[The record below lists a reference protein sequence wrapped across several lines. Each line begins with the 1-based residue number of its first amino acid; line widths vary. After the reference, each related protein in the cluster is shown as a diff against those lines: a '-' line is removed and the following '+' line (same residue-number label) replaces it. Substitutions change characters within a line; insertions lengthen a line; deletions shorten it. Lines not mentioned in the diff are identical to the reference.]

1 MARWLGSFLLLL
13 GTVAFASEAPLVIF
27 LGDSLSAGYGLP
39 AREAFPAVVERKLA
53 ERGTPIRIVNA
64 GVSGDTTSGG
74 LSRLPWLLQ
83 QKPDVVVVELGGN
96 DGLRGQPPEAI
107 ERSLRAIVEKAKAAG
122 ARVILLGMSMPPS
135 YGTAYARSFREI
147 YPRVARDLEV
157 RLVEGFLEG
166 VGGVSALN
174 LPDGIHPT
182 AAGHERLADNVL
194 PALASE
200 LAGAGS

>member
-1 MARWLGSFLLLL
+1 MTRRLASFLLSLAFASA
-13 GTVAFASEAPLVIF
+13 AFASEAPLVVF

-39 AREAFPAVVERKLA
+39 ARDSFPAIVERKLA
-53 ERGTPIRIVNA
+53 ERGTPIRVVNA
-64 GVSGDTTSGG
+64 GVSGDTTAGG

-107 ERSLRAIVEKAKAAG
+107 ERNLRAIVEKAKSAG
-122 ARVILLGMSMPPS
+122 AKVILLGMAMPPS
-135 YGTAYARSFREI
+135 YGASYARRFREI

-157 RLVEGFLEG
+157 PLVEGFLEG

-174 LPDGIHPT
+174 LADGIHPT
-182 AAGHERLADNVL
+182 AEGHERLADNVV
-194 PALASE
+194 PALVSE
-200 LAGAGS
+200 LGN